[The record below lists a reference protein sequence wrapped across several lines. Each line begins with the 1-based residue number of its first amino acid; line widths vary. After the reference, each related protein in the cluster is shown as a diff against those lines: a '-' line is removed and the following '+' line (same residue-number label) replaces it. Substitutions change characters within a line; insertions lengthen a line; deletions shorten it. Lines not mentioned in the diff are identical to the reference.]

1 MSEIAQDIVDG
12 RTEVTAI
19 EIDHLSERIRDLYYS
34 KPNVVPIP
42 SENVFF
48 VGDLHGDLGA
58 AKTVLETFTRYE
70 DYTLVFLGDYADRGP
85 YQVET
90 VNLILALGIIS
101 PDRVIILR
109 GNHESERVALQYG
122 FFMDVKRKHSDSVF
136 RSYMH
141 AFEALPIAGL
151 SKSGVF
157 ACHGGIPEGVN
168 SISDLLTPDRHNI
181 NFEDNTI
188 LQLVWNDPVDSEI
201 LFGNN
206 IRGANIRSYGR
217 KAFDEFSK
225 NLGVRLMFRAH
236 QVFPEGCKSFF
247 NGRLVSVFSTEYNGR
262 VQPKIAKLG
271 KGLFY
276 QAISL

>member
-1 MSEIAQDIVDG
+1 MSEIAQEIVNG
-12 RTEVTAI
+12 RTEVTAD
-19 EIDHLSERIRDLYYS
+19 EIDYLTGRIRELYYS
-34 KPNVVPIP
+34 KPNVVSIP

-58 AKTVLETFTRYE
+58 AKTVIEVSKQYK
-70 DYTLVFLGDYADRGP
+70 DHTLVFLGDYADRGP

-90 VNLILALGIIS
+90 VNFILSHAICS
-101 PDRVIILR
+101 PERVIILR
-109 GNHESERVALQYG
+109 GNHESERVSMQYG
-122 FFMDVKRKHSDSVF
+122 FYMEVRRKHSDSTF
-136 RSYMH
+136 RSYMQ

-181 NFEDNTI
+181 NFEDNII
-188 LQLVWNDPVDSEI
+188 LQLVWNDPIDADI
-201 LFGNN
+201 LFGSN

-225 NLGVRLMFRAH
+225 KLGIRLIFRAH
-236 QVFPEGCKSFF
+236 QVFPEGFQRFF
-247 NGRLVSVFSTEYNGR
+247 DGRLVSVFSTEYNGR
-262 VQPKIAKLG
+262 VRPKIAKLG

-276 QAISL
+276 HAISL